1 MSEAPEQEEID
12 QESGTSE
19 GDSSETKPKRT
30 RRSAAINRPYPRRT
44 LEEALRIPQALKE
57 YNGGNPWPPEQV
69 AKALGVGKG
78 SSNFFYL
85 TASSRD
91 FGLTSGTRDSPLI
104 TLSPLGRQAV
114 YPSSHED
121 ERESLYKAF
130 FSVEIFHRIVD
141 HFNGSKLPE
150 ERFLT
155 NTLQA
160 SFGLPPEIHGEFLDL
175 FEKNCRFVGVG
186 SDFEIGTRGS
196 GQTLQAALED
206 SASKTPSTA
215 TPIAGDTE
223 NPPTCFVIMPF
234 SERDDSHAVGFFD
247 EVFEAVFKPAVTN
260 AGFEITTARR
270 QGSDII
276 HSTIVTEL
284 LDADLVLAD
293 LTEHNP
299 NVLFELGMRMAEDK
313 PVALVRAK
321 GTGPIFDVDNML
333 RVEEYNPNLWT
344 STVAKDIPKI
354 EAHVM
359 AAWENRDTAQT
370 FLKILRQASK

>member
-1 MSEAPEQEEID
+1 MSDAPEQGKID
-12 QESGTSE
+12 QESGPSE
-19 GDSSETKPKRT
+19 GDDSETKPKRT
-30 RRSAAINRPYPRRT
+30 RRNAAINRPYPRRT

-57 YNGGNPWPPEQV
+57 YNGGNAWPPEQV
-69 AKALGVGKG
+69 AKALGVGRG

-91 FGLTSGTRDSPLI
+91 FGLTSGTRDSPQI
-104 TLSPLGRQAV
+104 TLTTLGRQAV

-130 FSVEIFHRIVD
+130 FSVEIFHRVVD

-155 NTLQA
+155 NTLQT
-160 SFGLPPEIHGEFLDL
+160 SFGLPVEIHGEFLDL
-175 FEKNCRFVGVG
+175 FEKNCRFVGIG
-186 SDFEIGTRGS
+186 SDFEIGERGS
-196 GQTLQAALED
+196 GQTLQATLEA
-206 SASKTPSTA
+206 SASTAPSA
-215 TPIAGDTE
+215 AAPPIGGTE

-234 SERDDSHAVGFFD
+234 SERDESHAVGFFD
-247 EVFEAVFKPAVTN
+247 EVFEALFKPAVTN

-313 PVALVRAK
+313 PVVLVRAK

-354 EAHVM
+354 EAHVI

-370 FLKILRQASK
+370 FLKILRQAAK